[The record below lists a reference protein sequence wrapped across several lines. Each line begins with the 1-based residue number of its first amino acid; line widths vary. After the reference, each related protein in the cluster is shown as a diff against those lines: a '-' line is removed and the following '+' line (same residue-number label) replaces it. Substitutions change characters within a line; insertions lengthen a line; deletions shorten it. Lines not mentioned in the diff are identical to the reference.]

1 MNDLKSLF
9 EIKFHQTE
17 EWEGIS
23 KEYFEN
29 FCYEFANYSTQYLD
43 KLGEFP
49 FVYSERSLTS
59 AVLPALIKADKDN
72 NAFIFMEQPFKI
84 TKGKKEIQRFLD
96 FYIDHTDHLYLVE
109 MKHRWNAYKTQEFNE
124 KTIDIWK
131 DCLKQID
138 DLDKKTI
145 KNHICDLSVYKES
158 SRVAMLIMPVY
169 QNQKSKFNFKT
180 TKYPTVEEY
189 CQSIKNEFETLKS
202 SRVPD
207 FIAIWKIKDYQR
219 KFENGKYQSIPYII
233 FALYKEKI

>member
-84 TKGKKEIQRFLD
+84 TKDEKDIQRFLD
-96 FYIDHTDHLYLVE
+96 FYIDHKNDLYLVE
-109 MKHRWNAYKTQEFNE
+109 MKHQWYPYKRNKVKA
-124 KTIDIWK
+124 KTIGVWK
-131 DCLKQID
+131 KCLKQIG
-138 DLDKKTI
+138 DLDKATI
-145 KNHICDLSVYKES
+145 KEHICDLSAYKNS
-158 SRVAMLIMPVY
+158 SRVAMLIMPIY
-169 QNQKSKFNFKT
+169 GELNSKET
-180 TKYPTVEEY
+180 TYEKAEKY
-189 CQSIKNEFETLKS
+189 CQIIKTEFDKLKEIK
-202 SRVPD
+202 VPN
-207 FIAIWKIKDYQR
+207 FIAVWRIKDYER
-219 KFENGKYQSIPYII
+219 EFDDGDFQSIPYVI